1 MFRLMMFS
9 LLFASAF
16 SPRNA
21 HAHFLFIHLDRPAE
35 AGRSAEVFFSEF
47 ATSGDP
53 KFVKKIAHTKLWVQS
68 KPGKFRPIEVRQ
80 AYDSLKAFVPDAGTI
95 AVVGK
100 CQYGVLQRNVPFL
113 LQYYP
118 KAIAGDPAEIGK
130 LQPFNE
136 IPLEIVAAFVDGKI
150 TFTALH
156 KGKPLPGAKFTTV
169 DQFLDNEEFTA
180 DKSGRATWKPPL
192 PGYHCVYTNLTLKKP
207 GELDGKRYEEIRM
220 FATLG
225 FRWPLAGE
233 GADSDAVEI
242 FQRSISSRASWQD
255 FPGFSAKIKGV
266 VDGHPFDGGVSVDAD
281 GTAHLG
287 FEHPVAGP
295 WVLYQ
300 LGSIAMHRSP
310 SSVRRGKPV
319 LRFADNE

>member
-192 PGYHCVYTNLTLKKP
+192 DVSRSEPFPARPSRGAQSKEFNDVSSDQHNNLFVTGHDGFQWGHRACPGQRRALRC
-207 GELDGKRYEEIRM
+207 
-220 FATLG
+220 A
-225 FRWPLAGE
+225 LAVVRHGRL
-233 GADSDAVEI
+233 SHV
-242 FQRSISSRASWQD
+242 
-255 FPGFSAKIKGV
+255 FPR
-266 VDGHPFDGGVSVDAD
+266 
-281 GTAHLG
+281 
-287 FEHPVAGP
+287 
-295 WVLYQ
+295 VL
-300 LGSIAMHRSP
+300 
-310 SSVRRGKPV
+310 RRG
-319 LRFADNE
+319 